1 MTTYLLVPGMNHG
14 GWWWEPLVEKLS
26 VQGHTVVAVTPLGLD
41 PDAGTPRQS
50 INLDDHVAQAVA
62 ALGAVPVE
70 SGVSDGRDT
79 VLVGHSYGGSIIS
92 GVADAVPDR
101 VRALV
106 YLDALIPEDGD
117 SSWSMTN
124 DEEHAWYVTGSARTG
139 AFVDPLPFFDAR
151 ARPHPL
157 ATLMQA
163 SKLTGAWRSVPVKIY
178 VEATGWPGES
188 PLAAMTAKARAD
200 DEFMVRSWDTPHNVM
215 RDGPD
220 RVFELIADL

>member
-1 MTTYLLVPGMNHG
+1 MNHG
-14 GWWWEPLVEKLS
+14 GWWWEPLVDKLAI
-26 VQGHTVVAVTPLGLD
+26 QGHTVVAVTPVGLD
-41 PDAGTPRQS
+41 PDAESPRET

-62 ALGAVPVE
+62 ALRAVPVE
-70 SGVSDGRDT
+70 SGVNDGRDA
-79 VLVGHSYGGSIIS
+79 VLVGHSYGGSIIN
-92 GVADAVPDR
+92 GVADALPDR

-124 DEEHAWYVTGSARTG
+124 DDEHAWYISGSVRTG

-151 ARPHPL
+151 TRPHPL

-200 DEFMVRSWDTPHNVM
+200 DEFVVHSWDTPHNVM

-220 RVFELIADL
+220 RVFALIADL

>member
-1 MTTYLLVPGMNHG
+1 MATWWSSGSTSRRGLIGFVPSVGDLHAIGAFCVPSDTRSILV
-14 GWWWEPLVEKLS
+14 
-26 VQGHTVVAVTPLGLD
+26 A
-41 PDAGTPRQS
+41 
-50 INLDDHVAQAVA
+50 HVAQAVA
-62 ALGAVPVE
+62 ALRGVPE
-70 SGVSDGRDT
+70 DSGVVDGHDT

-92 GVADAVPDR
+92 GVADAQPDR

-106 YLDALIPEDGD
+106 YLDALIPEHGD

-124 DEEHAWYVTGSARTG
+124 DEEHAWYISGSARTG

-151 ARPHPL
+151 TRP
-157 ATLMQA
+157 LMQA
-163 SKLTGAWRSVPVKIY
+163 SNLTGAWRSVPVKIY

-200 DEFMVRSWDTPHNVM
+200 DEFAVHSWDTPHNVM

-220 RVFELIADL
+220 RVFALIADL